1 MCAAFVEAD
10 VAVEEYGPYKRLA
23 IECGEIREVAFL
35 DRNQCLTL
43 ASFLERFLEANI
55 AQRCQ
60 MELSIFPDTERIHV
74 ECSGRFC
81 ISLSINDVEA
91 QLESW
96 DVRTLIGDL
105 LDWGD
110 KI

>member
-1 MCAAFVEAD
+1 MSNAFVEAD
-10 VAVEEYGPYKRLA
+10 VDVEKYGSHKRLA
-23 IECGEIREVAFL
+23 IECGQIYEVAFL

-43 ASFLERFLEANI
+43 ASFLERFLEADLV
-55 AQRCQ
+55 QRYQ
-60 MELSIFPDTERIHV
+60 MTLSIFPDTEHIHV
-74 ECSGRFC
+74 ENSRRFC
-81 ISLSINDVEA
+81 INDVEA

-96 DVRTLIGDL
+96 DVRTLISDL